1 MSQKQRKEKW
11 KMKSSDMLN
20 QICSVTFTRHAGMK
34 SEEFLKEIG
43 KETAES
49 EAAAVREAKMAL
61 MVGIMKELSCA
72 VTRLQVLNIH
82 QKTLQEVENNG

>member
-1 MSQKQRKEKW
+1 MAQKQRKGKW

-43 KETAES
+43 KETAEN
-49 EAAAVREAKMAL
+49 EATAVREAKMAL

>member
-1 MSQKQRKEKW
+1 MAQNQRKEKW
-11 KMKSSDMLN
+11 KMKSSDMLTP
-20 QICSVTFTRHAGMK
+20 ICSVTFTRHAGMK
-34 SEEFLKEIG
+34 SEDFLKEIG
-43 KETAES
+43 KDTAES
-49 EAAAVREAKMAL
+49 EAAAVREDKMAL

>member
-34 SEEFLKEIG
+34 SEDFLKEIG
-43 KETAES
+43 KDGAES
-49 EAAAVREAKMAL
+49 EAAAVRESKMAL

-82 QKTLQEVENNG
+82 QKNLQEVENNV

>member
-1 MSQKQRKEKW
+1 MAQKQRKEKW

-34 SEEFLKEIG
+34 SEDFLKEIG
-43 KETAES
+43 KDGAES
-49 EAAAVREAKMAL
+49 EAAAVRESKMAL

>member
-1 MSQKQRKEKW
+1 MAQKQRKEKW

-20 QICSVTFTRHAGMK
+20 QICSVTFTRHAGLK

-43 KETAES
+43 KDEAES
-49 EAAAVREAKMAL
+49 EAVAVREAKMAL

>member
-1 MSQKQRKEKW
+1 MAQKQRKEKW

-34 SEEFLKEIG
+34 SEEFLNEIG
-43 KETAES
+43 KNEAEN

>member
-1 MSQKQRKEKW
+1 MAQKQRKEKW

-34 SEEFLKEIG
+34 SEDFLKEIG
-43 KETAES
+43 KDRAEN
-49 EAAAVREAKMAL
+49 EAAAVREAKMSL

-82 QKTLQEVENNG
+82 QKNLQEVENNG

>member
-1 MSQKQRKEKW
+1 
-11 KMKSSDMLN
+11 MKSSDMLN

-43 KETAES
+43 KEDAEN
-49 EAAAVREAKMAL
+49 EATAVREAKMAL

>member
-1 MSQKQRKEKW
+1 MEQKQRKEKW

-20 QICSVTFTRHAGMK
+20 QICSVTFTRHAGMT
-34 SEEFLKEIG
+34 SEDFLTEIG
-43 KETAES
+43 KDEAEN

-61 MVGIMKELSCA
+61 MVGIMKELSGA
-72 VTRLQVLNIH
+72 VARLQVLNSH

>member
-34 SEEFLKEIG
+34 SEDFLKEIG
-43 KETAES
+43 KDGAES
-49 EAAAVREAKMAL
+49 EAAAVRESKMAL

>member
-1 MSQKQRKEKW
+1 MAQKQRKEKW

-43 KETAES
+43 KETAEN
-49 EAAAVREAKMAL
+49 EGAAAGGAKMAQVEGVVQGL
-61 MVGIMKELSCA
+61 CCA
-72 VTRLQVLNIH
+72 VTRIQVLNIH